1 MEGNME
7 SNWKKKLSASLLALT
22 LIVGLMPTALAADC
36 GHNNWST
43 WQKLNDQQ
51 HQRTCLTSGCTGIQT
66 ANHQWS
72 SVYEK
77 DAVSHWKKCSD
88 CGAQTTHE
96 AHVYSGTMKYDASNH
111 WDQCSVCGYQ
121 DNLGGHVD
129 LNNDGKCDTCGY
141 TTGTATITVT
151 FMNGTKTFKT
161 QSVKKGSAP
170 SAPGTP
176 SKSSSGSKTYTF
188 KGWTTKDPGSSAL
201 YSGQSYLTSSQV
213 AKTTLTANTTYY
225 ALYTSSS
232 SSGDISY
239 KVTAG
244 ERVTFD
250 RSDFKELY
258 EDACG
263 GKFDYAVFTPDSS
276 YKSSYGS
283 FYFDYDGKEEEKIAK
298 SDMEDYEFE
307 YSKTADYPIGSLS
320 FVAAEDASDHTI
332 TLSCTLY
339 GDDDDV
345 EASVT
350 VKIGKGSGAS
360 SKADLVLEVDPDDVV
375 TFDRTDFKDLFE
387 DECDDTFRTVIFTG
401 SDNLTSSVGLLYFDY
416 DGKEE
421 EKLTKNS
428 LDDYEFEYSK
438 SGDYPISKLSFLA
451 DEDAD
456 GEVVTLEFTLYG
468 DNETLDGV
476 LEIRIGDV
484 EVSEEK
490 GDINYT
496 VAAGDAVAFDR
507 ADFNKFFK
515 EEYSKTVRYV
525 TFYPD
530 NSYKSADGAIY
541 FDYDG
546 KKEEKFSKTDLEDE
560 SFYYSS
566 DDYGD
571 YALADLSF
579 VADEDFDEALSLEF
593 RAWYDEDTYVDG
605 VLVISPD
612 SESANGETSISGK
625 GAADIRYFTTYSSS
639 VQLNLND
646 FARFLKQSYPSSTLE
661 YVKITAVPTSGSL
674 YYNYYGTSKYGDS
687 KVRLAADNCKDYK
700 FYFSPGSTKDCALS
714 ELTFI
719 PNGFNYCPSI
729 SFTAYGS
736 GSKFVSGSIL
746 ISVTLDSMSE
756 VYGVTPKGTAVTFPA
771 SAISSAVS
779 KGTGLTLGSIRLL
792 ALPSSSQGTIQL
804 TNGTK
809 ADTSTLYAYSG
820 TGTSKISN
828 LQFVPASGFTGSVE
842 IPYVAYNTSGNAVAM
857 GKFSLGVVSSIPKFS
872 DVTSSTWCYKYVVE
886 MCDADVIDGYTNGTF
901 RPNNTV
907 TYGQALKL
915 IMLAA
920 GYPVQEKTG
929 THWASGYLT
938 KAKADKLI
946 SGTVD
951 LDAPIT
957 RLAVAQIAAKAM
969 ELNTSDLS
977 SVKPFTDT
985 SDVYVQALSAA
996 GIVEGYFSGGTST
1009 FRPSNTLT
1017 RGQVSAI
1024 VWRMKNYNG

>member
-1 MEGNME
+1 MK
-7 SNWKKKLSASLLALT
+7 SFFTKKLPAILLALT
-22 LIVGLMPTALAADC
+22 LVGGMMPAALAVSC
-36 GHNNWST
+36 SHNDWGAWVSLDDT
-43 WQKLNDQQ
+43 Y
-51 HQRTCLTSGCTGIQT
+51 HQRKCTVNGCTGT
-66 ANHQWS
+66 EEAKHTFASAYKYNTT
-72 SVYEK
+72 E
-77 DAVSHWKKCSD
+77 HWK
-88 CGAQTTHE
+88 E
-96 AHVYSGTMKYDASNH
+96 
-111 WDQCSVCGYQ
+111 CSVCGAQ
-121 DNLGGHVD
+121 QVRVTHTFSGWKSSASSHWKECTTCGCKINEGGHID
-129 LNNDGKCDTCGY
+129 RNRDNKCDTCGR
-141 TTGTATITVT
+141 
-151 FMNGTKTFKT
+151 
-161 QSVKKGSAP
+161 SVS
-170 SAPGTP
+170 T
-176 SKSSSGSKTYTF
+176 
-188 KGWTTKDPGSSAL
+188 
-201 YSGQSYLTSSQV
+201 
-213 AKTTLTANTTYY
+213 
-225 ALYTSSS
+225 TSSS
-232 SSGDISY
+232 SSSSADITY
-239 KVTAG
+239 KVDAG
-244 ERVTFD
+244 ETVTFV
-250 RSDFKELY
+250 RGDFKDLY
-258 EDACG
+258 EDVCG
-263 GKFDYAVFTPDSS
+263 GSFDYVVFKPDSS
-276 YKSSYGS
+276 YKSACGS
-283 FYFDYDGKEEEKIAK
+283 FYFDYDGKEEEKITK

-307 YSKTADYPIGSLS
+307 YSKNSDYPINSLS
-320 FVAAEDASDHTI
+320 FVAAKDASSHTI
-332 TLSCTLY
+332 TLDCVLY

-345 EASVT
+345 KATVA
-350 VKIGKGSGAS
+350 VKIGKGSS
-360 SKADLVLEVDPDDVV
+360 SSSGKADLVMEVEPDDEIL
-375 TFDRTDFKDLFE
+375 FDRAAFKELFE
-387 DECDDTFRTVIFTG
+387 DEYDDDTFRSVVFTD
-401 SDNLTSSVGLLYFDY
+401 SDNLSSSTGLLYFDY
-416 DGKEE
+416 DGKDE
-421 EKLTKNS
+421 EKITKS
-428 LDDYEFEYSK
+428 TLDDYEFEYSK
-438 SGDYPISKLSFLA
+438 SGDYPLNKLSFLA

-456 GEVVTLEFTLYG
+456 GEVVTLEFTLQG
-468 DNETLDGV
+468 DDETLDGV

-484 EVSEEK
+484 EDDEED
-490 GDINYT
+490 GDISYT
-496 VAAGDAVAFDR
+496 VAPGDEVAFDR

-661 YVKITAVPTSGSL
+661 YVKITAVPSSGSL

-719 PNGFNYCPSI
+719 PNGFNYCPSV

-736 GSKFVSGSIL
+736 GSKSVSGSIL

-938 KAKADKLI
+938 KAKADKLS

>member
-1 MEGNME
+1 MK
-7 SNWKKKLSASLLALT
+7 SFFTKKLPAILLALT
-22 LIVGLMPTALAADC
+22 LVGGMMPAALAVSC
-36 GHNNWST
+36 SHNDWGAWVSLDDT
-43 WQKLNDQQ
+43 Y
-51 HQRTCLTSGCTGIQT
+51 HQRKCTVNGCTGT
-66 ANHQWS
+66 EEAKHTFASAYKYNTT
-72 SVYEK
+72 E
-77 DAVSHWKKCSD
+77 HWK
-88 CGAQTTHE
+88 E
-96 AHVYSGTMKYDASNH
+96 
-111 WDQCSVCGYQ
+111 CSVCGAQQVRVTHTFSGWKSSVSSHWKECTTCGYKI
-121 DNLGGHVD
+121 NEGGHID
-129 LNNDGKCDTCGY
+129 RNRDNKCDTCGR
-141 TTGTATITVT
+141 
-151 FMNGTKTFKT
+151 
-161 QSVKKGSAP
+161 SVS
-170 SAPGTP
+170 T
-176 SKSSSGSKTYTF
+176 
-188 KGWTTKDPGSSAL
+188 
-201 YSGQSYLTSSQV
+201 
-213 AKTTLTANTTYY
+213 
-225 ALYTSSS
+225 TSSS
-232 SSGDISY
+232 SSSSADITY
-239 KVTAG
+239 KVDAG
-244 ERVTFD
+244 ETVTFV
-250 RSDFKELY
+250 RGDFKDLY
-258 EDACG
+258 EDVCG
-263 GKFDYAVFTPDSS
+263 GSFDYVVFKPDSS
-276 YKSSYGS
+276 YKSACGS
-283 FYFDYDGKEEEKIAK
+283 FYFDYDGKEEEKITK

-307 YSKTADYPIGSLS
+307 YSKNSDYPINSLS
-320 FVAAEDASDHTI
+320 FVAAKDASSHTI
-332 TLSCTLY
+332 TLDCVLY

-345 EASVT
+345 KATVA
-350 VKIGKGSGAS
+350 VKIGKGSS
-360 SKADLVLEVDPDDVV
+360 SSSGKADLVMEVEPDDEIL
-375 TFDRTDFKDLFE
+375 FDRAAFKELFE
-387 DECDDTFRTVIFTG
+387 DEYDDDTFRSVVFTD
-401 SDNLTSSVGLLYFDY
+401 SDNLSSSTGLLYFDY
-416 DGKEE
+416 DGKDE
-421 EKLTKNS
+421 EKITKS
-428 LDDYEFEYSK
+428 TLDDYEFEYSK
-438 SGDYPISKLSFLA
+438 SGDYPLNKLSFLA

-456 GEVVTLEFTLYG
+456 GEVVTLEFTLQG
-468 DNETLDGV
+468 DDETLDGV

-484 EVSEEK
+484 EDDEED
-490 GDINYT
+490 GDISYT
-496 VAAGDAVAFDR
+496 VAPGDEVAFDR

-530 NSYKSADGAIY
+530 NSYKSAGGAIY
-541 FDYDG
+541 YDYDG
-546 KKEEKFSKTDLEDE
+546 KEEEKFSKTDLTDE
-560 SFYYSS
+560 PFYYSS

-571 YALADLSF
+571 YALDSLSF
-579 VADEDFDEALSLEF
+579 VADDDFDEALSLEF
-593 RAWYDEDTYVDG
+593 RAWYDEDNYLDG
-605 VLVISPD
+605 VLVISPEEEKD
-612 SESANGETSISGK
+612 AGGGTSISGK
-625 GAADIRYFTTYSSS
+625 GAADIRYYTTYSSS
-639 VQLNLND
+639 MQLNHND
-646 FARFLKQSYPSSTLE
+646 FARFLKKSYPSSNLE
-661 YVKITAVPTSGSL
+661 YVKFTALPSSGSL
-674 YYNYYGTSKYGDS
+674 YYDYYGASKYGE
-687 KVRLAADNCKDYK
+687 KVRLTNDNCKDYK
-700 FYFSPGSTKDCALS
+700 FYFSPGSTKDYALS

-736 GSKFVSGSIL
+736 GSKSVSGSIL
-746 ISVTLDSMSE
+746 LSVTLDTMSE

-792 ALPSSSQGTIQL
+792 ALPSSSQGNILL

-820 TGTSKISN
+820 TGTNKISN